1 MEVINDLS
9 KVNLISSVVCV
20 GNFDG
25 LHRGH
30 RVVIERTVFHAKQMN
45 ADSVVFSF
53 WPHPQKVLKPDS
65 TLEYLSTYQEKV
77 ALFEA
82 IGVDKLILFPF
93 NREFA
98 SLSSQS
104 FIEDYLVGKLK
115 MKCFVIGYDHQY
127 GKDREGNYHKLLEQ
141 AQQLDFEVERIE
153 QKAFSGENISSSK
166 IRKFIKSGQIDLANK
181 LLSYHFFLIGKV
193 EQGRQLGRK
202 ISFPT
207 ANIIYPD
214 EKIIPK
220 KGVYFVEVEIKA
232 KTYFGVANL
241 GSKPTID
248 KHLPI
253 SLEVHIFNFEEDIY
267 GQNIKVSFLQFL
279 REEMKFDNLESL
291 KLQIEKDT
299 QKARDFFN
307 I

>member
-1 MEVINDLS
+1 
-9 KVNLISSVVCV
+9 
-20 GNFDG
+20 
-25 LHRGH
+25 
-30 RVVIERTVFHAKQMN
+30 MN
-45 ADSVVFSF
+45 ADAVVFSF

-65 TLEYLSTYQEKV
+65 SLEYLSTYQEKI
-77 ALFEA
+77 ALFESV
-82 IGVDKLILFPF
+82 GVDKLILFPF

-104 FIEDYLVGKLK
+104 FIQDYLVGKLK

-166 IRKFIKSGQIDLANK
+166 IRRFIKGGQIDLANK
-181 LLSYHFFLIGKV
+181 LLSYQFFLIGRVRK
-193 EQGRQLGRK
+193 GLQLGRS
-202 ISFPT
+202 INFPT
-207 ANIIYPD
+207 ANIAYPR

-220 KGVYFVEVEIKA
+220 KGVYVVEVEIENK
-232 KTYFGVANL
+232 KHYGVANL

-248 KHLPI
+248 KDLPI
-253 SLEVHIFNFEEDIY
+253 SLEVHIFDFKEDIY

-279 REEMKFDNLESL
+279 REEMKFNNIESL
-291 KLQIEKDT
+291 KSQIEQDT
-299 QKARDFFN
+299 QKARDFFALK
-307 I
+307 